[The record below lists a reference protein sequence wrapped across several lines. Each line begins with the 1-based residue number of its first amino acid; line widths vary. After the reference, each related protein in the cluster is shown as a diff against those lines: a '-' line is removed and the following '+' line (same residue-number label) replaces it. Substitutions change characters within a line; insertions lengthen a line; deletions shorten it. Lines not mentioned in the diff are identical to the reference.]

1 MIDRSTLTADSKA
14 QGAVSENATS
24 KEACRS
30 GPLPD
35 DQLIEKLAHQDH
47 EPLPE
52 RVVYADGW
60 GAHGTFTVTNDITCY
75 SCAGVFAEIGKT
87 TPVVTRFSTIAGG
100 RGATAAERDVLGF
113 AVKFYTDDGNWD
125 LVGNNTPVF
134 FFRDPQKFPSFIH
147 TQKRD
152 PATGSRSAA
161 AVWDFWSRSPEAVHQ
176 ITMLMSDRG
185 QPPTVRHMNG
195 YGSHTFSLL
204 NADNERFWVKFHF
217 KTLQGHAHRTEE
229 EAGKRIGRPR
239 VSPRQDLCSS
249 IEQGDFPKWRLCI
262 QVMPE
267 GDAGK
272 PAYNPFDVTK
282 VWPTTD
288 YPLIDVGILELNRNP
303 ENELAEIEQ
312 AAFSPSNIV
321 PGIGF
326 SPDRMLQA
334 RIFSYAAAH
343 RYRLGERYAEL
354 PANARRTPVED
365 RSADTPTGNA
375 ADTPEPQT
383 SSAPYPPEAPAHA
396 GGYRPQPLRISG
408 GADCFGYRSN
418 DCDVDDDYSQ
428 AGTLFRL
435 MDADAQERLMD
446 TIAEAMRGVPADI
459 VQRQVAHFH
468 AADPDYGAGVAIRL
482 GLMVSDLPKPQAAA

>member
-1 MIDRSTLTADSKA
+1 MIDRSTLTATSGTE
-14 QGAVSENATS
+14 GAVTDSSTS
-24 KEACRS
+24 TGAYRP
-30 GPLPD
+30 GPLRD
-35 DQLIEKLAHQDH
+35 DQLIEKLARQDQ

-52 RVVYADGW
+52 RIVYADGW

-75 SCAGVFAEIGKT
+75 SCAGIFAEVGKT

-100 RGATAAERDVLGF
+100 QGATAAERDVLGF
-113 AVKFYTDDGNWD
+113 AVKFYTDEGNWD

-134 FFRDPQKFPSFIH
+134 FFRDPQKFPGFIH

-152 PATGSRSAA
+152 PATGSRSATA
-161 AVWDFWSRSPEAVHQ
+161 IWDFWSRSPEAVHQ

-185 QPPTVRHMNG
+185 RPPTVRHMNG

-229 EAGKRIGRPR
+229 EAGQRIGGTR
-239 VSPRQDLCSS
+239 VSPRRDLCRS

-267 GDAGK
+267 ADAEK
-272 PAYNPFDVTK
+272 PPYNPFDVTK
-282 VWPTTD
+282 VWPTAD
-288 YPLIDVGILELNRNP
+288 YPLIDVGVLELNRNP
-303 ENELAEIEQ
+303 ENEVAEIEQ

-343 RYRLGERYAEL
+343 RYRLGDRYAEL
-354 PANARRTPVED
+354 PVNAPKAAVED
-365 RSADTPTGNA
+365 GTEGAPTGNA
-375 ADTPEPQT
+375 VESPEPDAQG
-383 SSAPYPPEAPAHA
+383 APEGPVHA

-408 GADCFGYRSN
+408 GADCFGYRSS
-418 DCDVDDDYSQ
+418 DRDIDGDYNQ

-435 MDADAQERLMD
+435 MDADARERLMD
-446 TIAEAMRGVPADI
+446 TIAEAMRDVPADI

-468 AADPDYGAGVAIRL
+468 AADPDYGSGVATRL
-482 GLMVSDLPKPQAAA
+482 GLMADDPPKPQAAA

>member
-1 MIDRSTLTADSKA
+1 MIDRPTLTADSEA

-24 KEACRS
+24 TKACPS

-52 RVVYADGW
+52 RVVYAEGW

-75 SCAGVFAEIGKT
+75 SCAGLFSEVGKT
-87 TPVVTRFSTIAGG
+87 TPVITRFSTIAGG

-134 FFRDPQKFPSFIH
+134 FFRDPQKFPGFIH

-152 PATGSRSAA
+152 PETGSRSPTAI
-161 AVWDFWSRSPEAVHQ
+161 WDFWSRAPEAVHQ

-217 KTLQGHAHRTEE
+217 KTLQGHTHQPPEG
-229 EAGKRIGRPR
+229 AGKRIGSAR
-239 VSPRQDLCSS
+239 VSPGRDLCTS

-267 GDAGK
+267 ADAQK
-272 PAYNPFDVTK
+272 PSYNPFDVTK
-282 VWPTTD
+282 VWPTAD
-288 YPLIDVGILELNRNP
+288 YPLIEVGILELNRNP
-303 ENELAEIEQ
+303 ENEFAEIEQ

-343 RYRLGERYAEL
+343 RYRLGDRYAEL
-354 PANARRTPVED
+354 PV
-365 RSADTPTGNA
+365 NA
-375 ADTPEPQT
+375 AR
-383 SSAPYPPEAPAHA
+383 APADGRENAPDGLCSNKQNPNRPTVPEAPVHT
-396 GGYRPQPLRISG
+396 GGYRPQPLRVAA
-408 GADCFGYRSN
+408 ADGFGYRSA

-428 AGTLFRL
+428 AGILFRL
-435 MDADAQERLMD
+435 MDADARERLMD
-446 TIAEAMRGVPADI
+446 TIAEAMRGVPMEI
-459 VQRQVAHFH
+459 VRRQLAHFH
-468 AADPDYGAGVAIRL
+468 AADPAYGAGVATRL
-482 GLMVSDLPKPQAAA
+482 GLVAADIAKPQAAA